1 MSNLPPSGE
10 IPRGAIRFNTDSNKP
25 ELWDGSQWAEFQL
38 STPNLGRSV
47 DTQPGA
53 RGLVF
58 GGQTPSNITGIDAFN
73 ISSTGSAFEFGDLSA
88 HSRYQGSTSSS
99 TLAVTAGGANALT
112 NIDRTVFSS
121 QGTSVSH
128 GSLSSGRYGLG
139 AVSNGT
145 RAVFI
150 GGFIAPSPNG
160 PQDTM
165 DYITISSGGTAQ
177 SFGTL
182 TDSKNYMGAC
192 ASPVRGVFA
201 GGTPVASPFTPLTSD
216 IEFIATATLGSEQ
229 DFGNLTGQYSGMS
242 GLSNPTR
249 GVFAGGY
256 TSPPFAVTNVIDY
269 ITISTKGNAS
279 SFGDLTVSGGGQ
291 SSNGGASSPTRGV
304 FVAMTNSNNMEM
316 VNILTE
322 GNSVDFGDL
331 FEGRSNASAA
341 SNTHGGL

>member
-1 MSNLPPSGE
+1 MSNLPSGE

-38 STPNLGRSV
+38 STPNLGRGV

-58 GGQTPSNITGIDAFN
+58 GGQTPANIAGIDAFN

-88 HSRYQGSTSSS
+88 PSRYQGSTSSS
-99 TLAVTAGGANALT
+99 TLAVTAGGANAVT
-112 NIDRTVFSS
+112 TIDRTVFSS
-121 QGTSVSH
+121 QGTSTNY
-128 GSLSSGRYGLG
+128 GSLSVGRYGLG

-150 GGFIAPSPNG
+150 GGFSVPPTT
-160 PQDTM
+160 PLDTV
-165 DYITISSGGTAQ
+165 DYITIQSGGTAQ
-177 SFGTL
+177 SFTTL

-192 ASPVRGVFA
+192 ASKVRGVYA
-201 GGTPVASPFTPLTSD
+201 GGTPVASPYTPLTSD
-216 IEFIATATLGSEQ
+216 IEFITTATLGKEQ
-229 DFGNLTGQYSGMS
+229 DFGNLSAEISGMS
-242 GLSNPTR
+242 GLSNSTR
-249 GVFAGGY
+249 GIFAGGY
-256 TSPPFAVTNVIDY
+256 TVPPFAVTNVIDY

-279 SFGDLTVSGGGQ
+279 NFGDLTVSGGAQ
-291 SSNGGASSPTRGV
+291 SSNGGASSPTRGI
-304 FVAMTNSNNMEM
+304 FTAMTQSTDMEM
-316 VNILTE
+316 ININTE

-341 SNTHGGL
+341 SNAHGGL